1 MSGAT
6 LILSQS
12 HVQKNEHDTSNVK
25 KRKKHM
31 DDVMIDEL
39 RTLLMNMNFDL
50 YTHRT

>member
-1 MSGAT
+1 MFK
-6 LILSQS
+6 
-12 HVQKNEHDTSNVK
+12 KNEHDTSNVK
-25 KRKKHM
+25 NKKRKKRM